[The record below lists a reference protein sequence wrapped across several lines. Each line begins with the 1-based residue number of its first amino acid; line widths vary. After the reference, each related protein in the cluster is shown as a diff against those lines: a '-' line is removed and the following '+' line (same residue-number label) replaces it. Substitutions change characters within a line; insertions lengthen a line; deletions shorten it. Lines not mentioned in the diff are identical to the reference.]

1 VALSQ
6 TDFEFV
12 RALVMKRSAIVL
24 ENEKLYLADTRLQGV
39 ARREGIESVEALVA
53 RMRAAPAGPLHQKV
67 VEAMTTNE
75 TSFFRDVQP
84 FEMLKQVVVPEL
96 MKRREAERRLRIWCA
111 ASSTG
116 QEPYSLAMLLREQ
129 FPALRGWDVRIVA
142 SDLSTEV
149 LEKARQGRY
158 SQLEVNRGLPATLL
172 VKYFQRQGTEW
183 QIKDDLRGLIEY
195 RQLNLIEAWPTLPPL
210 DVILIRNVLIYFDV
224 ETKRQILGR
233 ARRLLRPDGYL
244 FLGGAETTLNLD
256 DSFERI
262 EFQRAGC
269 YQLRKGL
276 VGGGKVA

>member
-6 TDFEFV
+6 ADFEYV
-12 RALVMKRSAIVL
+12 RGLVLRRSAIVL
-24 ENEKLYLADTRLQGV
+24 ENEKHYLAETRLQAV
-39 ARREGIESVEALVA
+39 ARREGIDSLDTLVA
-53 RMRAAPAGPLHQKV
+53 RLRTAPHNGLQQKV

-96 MKRREAERRLRIWCA
+96 MKRRATERQLSIWCA

-116 QEPYSLAMLLREQ
+116 QEPYSLAMLLREH
-129 FPALRGWDVRIVA
+129 FPALATWKVRITA

-158 SQLEVNRGLPATLL
+158 SQLEVNRGLPAQML
-172 VKYFQRQGTEW
+172 VKYFQRQGVDW
-183 QIKDDLRGLIEY
+183 QIKDDLRGLIDY
-195 RQLNLIEAWPTLPPL
+195 RQVNLIEPWPSMPPL

-224 ETKRQILGR
+224 ETKRQILGK

-256 DSFERI
+256 DSFERV

-269 YQLRKGL
+269 YQLRRK
-276 VGGGKVA
+276 